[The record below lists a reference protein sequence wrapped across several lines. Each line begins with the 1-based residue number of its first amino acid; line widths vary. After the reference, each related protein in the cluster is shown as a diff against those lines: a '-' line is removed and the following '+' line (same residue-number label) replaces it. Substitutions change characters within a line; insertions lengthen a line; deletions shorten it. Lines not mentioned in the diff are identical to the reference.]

1 MMRSIYILIVILCI
15 PLSGCLT
22 TLGVSGVHSATSRG
36 EELDKV
42 FKASMKKT
50 DKAVRKVLKARKLTI
65 KGIKEDKRL
74 KEIFVSTDGTK
85 VAIIL
90 EEVGP
95 QTKVTISA
103 KKSRFF
109 SDVETAQA
117 ILNEVGNELTVKK
130 SKKITPKKKKPT
142 PSDLIS

>member
-1 MMRSIYILIVILCI
+1 MTRWPYLLIALVCI

-22 TLGVSGVHSATSRG
+22 TLAVTGAHNATSRG

-50 DKAVRKVLKARKLTI
+50 DQAVRKVLKARNLTI
-65 KGIKEDKRL
+65 KGTKEDKRL
-74 KEIFVSTDGTK
+74 KEIFVSTGGTK

-90 EEVGP
+90 EQVGP

-109 SDVETAQA
+109 SDLETAQA
-117 ILNEVGNELTVKK
+117 ILDEVGNELTVRKLKK
-130 SKKITPKKKKPT
+130 TPPKKKST
-142 PSDLIS
+142 TRDLTT